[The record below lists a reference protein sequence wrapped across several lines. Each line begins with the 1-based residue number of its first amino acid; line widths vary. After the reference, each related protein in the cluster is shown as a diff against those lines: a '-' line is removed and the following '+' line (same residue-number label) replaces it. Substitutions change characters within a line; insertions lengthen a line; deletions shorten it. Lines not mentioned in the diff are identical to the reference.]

1 MENRKNVIS
10 REVLL
15 SKLLSEIE
23 QLFSTNNIG
32 DNESSKTLY
41 VPSMSSQYPSY
52 LIDIGLNRP
61 QWMMESTSDDFVI
74 VNVLFFETS
83 KSVKGRC
90 VGINPNEFS
99 AKNTNLQGAMDILT
113 KEVFDKSGGYDV
125 SLYPTELEARNT
137 LREIMDVGDSDDAEE
152 VEDTPLD
159 KEEIASLVD
168 DLFETTMEEQ

>member
-1 MENRKNVIS
+1 MEKRKNVIT

-15 SKLLSEIE
+15 SKLLLEIE
-23 QLFSTNNIG
+23 QLFSTNNIS
-32 DNESSKTLY
+32 DNESSKTLF

-52 LIDIGLNRP
+52 MIDIGLNCP
-61 QWMMESTSDDFVI
+61 QWMMESTSDDSVI

-83 KSVKGRC
+83 KRVKGRC
-90 VGINPNEFS
+90 VGINPNELL
-99 AKNTNLQGAMDILT
+99 ANNTNLQGAMDILT
-113 KEVFDKSGGYDV
+113 KEVFDKPGGYDV

-159 KEEIASLVD
+159 KEEIVSLVD